1 VILNFPISGG
11 SCSDLAFI
19 SKILQSGRL
28 RVCGLILIAFAIL
41 VALRAFHLG
50 QVLDN
55 QALDLCYRLR
65 PFSSPP
71 SEILIVGID
80 EHSFQDLKKA
90 WPWPRSYHAKL
101 VRQLKAAGARLIVF
115 DVLFA
120 EPSNPKDDQALADAM
135 REAGNVIL
143 ATTIESSESTHVARQ
158 ILVQPYQLFRQA
170 ALGMGLTLVT
180 PDGDGIV
187 RRFHCHLGDEET
199 LPETVAHAYLPNLVI
214 PPHLCSLIHFTGPP
228 GHLYTISYSR
238 VLEGL
243 DPDVAASVR
252 GKIVLIGR
260 IVGAAPT
267 PIADSFYT
275 PFFAATGQLMSGVEI
290 HGQVIHTLLKRNWG
304 QELPVLSRLGLDLL
318 VLLLFGMLL
327 VRISPFAAMGVLVGF
342 ILAIFGLSAYLF
354 LHLNLWWPPVLLSGG
369 LAVVYAGYIF
379 AHYWIESREKRWLR
393 QAFGQYV
400 SESLVESIIA
410 HPERLQLGGEEVEA
424 TVLFSDLVG
433 FTSMAENTAPKELI
447 RLLNEYFSTMTEIIL
462 AHKGTVDK
470 FIGDAIMAFWGAP
483 LPIADHASLAC
494 ETALEMVAAMR
505 VLQKSWKTQGF
516 PAISLRI
523 GLHTGPVVAGNVGS
537 KKHFN
542 YTVMG
547 DTVNLA
553 ARLERANKVYG
564 TEIMMSDTTYR
575 RLGNTFLVR
584 ELDLVQVHGRAQPVM
599 VYELLGFMPPTGPPG
614 WLSIFEVGRAAYL
627 QGKIP
632 EAASRF
638 FEILDLYC
646 DDPPSSVYLKRCQKH
661 LDKPSLSEW
670 TGAHILDNK

>member
-1 VILNFPISGG
+1 M
-11 SCSDLAFI
+11 AFT
-19 SKILQSGRL
+19 SKILQSVRL
-28 RVCGLILIAFAIL
+28 RVFGLTLIVFVAL
-41 VALRAFHLG
+41 VAVSLLEVGHN
-50 QVLDN
+50 QEN
-55 QALDLCYRLR
+55 QALDFCYRLR
-65 PFSSPP
+65 PKSFPP
-71 SEILIVGID
+71 SELLIVGID
-80 EHSFQDLKKA
+80 EQSFQDLKKA
-90 WPWPRSYHAKL
+90 WPWPRSYHAEII
-101 VRQLKAAGARLIVF
+101 RQLKAAGARLIVF

-120 EPSNPKDDQALADAM
+120 EPSNAEDDQIFAEAIRD
-135 REAGNVIL
+135 AGNIIL

-158 ILVQPYQLFRQA
+158 ILVQPYPLFRQA

-187 RRFHCHLGDEET
+187 RRFHCHLGDEQT
-199 LPETVAHAYLPNLVI
+199 LPEVVVHAYLPNLEF
-214 PPHLCSLIHFTGPP
+214 PPHVCNLIHFTGPP
-228 GHLYTISYSR
+228 GHINTISYSR
-238 VLEGL
+238 VFEGL
-243 DPDVAASVR
+243 DHSLAEHVR

-260 IVGAAPT
+260 MVGAAPT

-275 PFFAATGQLMSGVEI
+275 PFFASNGQLMSGVEI
-290 HGQVIHTLLKRNWG
+290 HAQVIQTLLKRNWG
-304 QELPVLSRLGLDLL
+304 QELSLLPRMILYLIVLM
-318 VLLLFGMLL
+318 LFGWLL
-327 VRISPFAAMGVLVGF
+327 VRISPYAAMGLLVGF
-342 ILAIFGLSAYLF
+342 ILVIFALSVYLF
-354 LHLNLWWPPVLLSGG
+354 LYLNLWCPPVLLSGG
-369 LAVVYAGYIF
+369 LGVVYAGHIF

-393 QAFGQYV
+393 QAFGQYI

-410 HPERLQLGGEEVEA
+410 NPERLQLGGEEVEA

-447 RLLNEYFSTMTEIIL
+447 SLLNEYFSTMTEIIL
-462 AHKGTVDK
+462 ERKGTVDK

-483 LPIADHASLAC
+483 LPIADHATLAC
-494 ETALEMVAAMR
+494 EAALEMLAAMR
-505 VLQKSWKTQGF
+505 LLQKSWETRGL
-516 PAISLRI
+516 PSISIRI

-564 TEIMMSDTTYR
+564 TEIMISDTTYR

-599 VYELLGFMPPTGPPG
+599 IYELLSHMPSTGPPS
-614 WLSIFEVGRAAYL
+614 WLKIFEAGLAAYK

-632 EAASRF
+632 EAANRF

-646 DDPPSSVYLKRCQKH
+646 DDTPSSVFLKRCQKH
-661 LDKPSLSEW
+661 LDKPLLSEW
-670 TGAHILDNK
+670 QEPYVL

>member
-1 VILNFPISGG
+1 
-11 SCSDLAFI
+11 LAFI
-19 SKILQSGRL
+19 SKTLQSTRL
-28 RVCGLILIAFAIL
+28 RVSGLILIVFAVL
-41 VALRAFHLG
+41 AAMNALQIG
-50 QVLDN
+50 QALEN
-55 QALDLCYRLR
+55 QALDFWYRLR
-65 PFSSPP
+65 PASSPP
-71 SEILIVGID
+71 PEIVIVGID
-80 EHSFQDLKKA
+80 EHSFQDLKKS

-101 VRQLKAAGARLIVF
+101 IRQLKAAGARLIVF

-120 EPSNPKDDQALADAM
+120 EPSNAKDDQAFAEAM

-143 ATTIESSESTHVARQ
+143 ATTIESTENAQVARQ
-158 ILVQPYQLFRQA
+158 ILVQPYPLFRQA

-180 PDGDGIV
+180 PDSDGIV
-187 RRFHCHLGDEET
+187 RRFHCRLGEEET
-199 LPETVAHAYLPNLVI
+199 LPEIVVHAYLPNLQI

-228 GHLYTISYSR
+228 GHLYTLSYSR

-243 DPDVAASVR
+243 DPSGAERLR

-260 IVGAAPT
+260 IVGASPT
-267 PIADSFYT
+267 PIADAFYT
-275 PFFAATGQLMSGVEI
+275 PFFAGTGQLMSGVEI
-290 HGQVIHTLLKRNWG
+290 HAQVIQTLLKKNWG
-304 QELPVLSRLGLDLL
+304 RELPLSSRLSVDLV
-318 VLLLFGMLL
+318 VLLLFGWLL
-327 VRISPFAAMGVLVGF
+327 VRVSPFAAMGVLAGF
-342 ILAIFGLSAYLF
+342 ILVIFGLSVYLF
-354 LHLNLWWPPVLLSGG
+354 LHLNLWYPPVLLCGG
-369 LAVVYAGYIF
+369 LGVVYAGHIF

-410 HPERLQLGGEEVEA
+410 HPEQLQLGGEEVEA

-470 FIGDAIMAFWGAP
+470 FIGDAIMAVWGAP

-494 ETALEMVAAMR
+494 EAALEMQAAMR
-505 VLQKSWKTQGF
+505 VLQKSWESQGF

-553 ARLERANKVYG
+553 ARLERVNKSYG
-564 TEIMMSDTTYR
+564 TEIMLSSATYR
-575 RLGNTFLVR
+575 RLGNNFLGR
-584 ELDLVQVHGRAQPVM
+584 ELDLVQVHGRAQPVT
-599 VYELLGFMPPTGPPG
+599 VYELLSLMPPTGPPG
-614 WLSIFEVGRAAYL
+614 WLPIFEAGRAAYQ
-627 QGKIP
+627 QGKFL

-638 FEILDLYC
+638 FEILELYC
-646 DDPPSSVYLKRCQKH
+646 DDHPSSVFLKRCQQH
-661 LDKPSLSEW
+661 LDKPVLAEW
-670 TGAHILDNK
+670 RGVHVLENK

>member
-1 VILNFPISGG
+1 MS
-11 SCSDLAFI
+11 A
-19 SKILQSGRL
+19 LQ
-28 RVCGLILIAFAIL
+28 I
-41 VALRAFHLG
+41 G
-50 QVLDN
+50 QVLEN
-55 QALDLCYRLR
+55 QALDFCYRLR
-65 PFSSPP
+65 PSSSPP
-71 SEILIVGID
+71 SEIVIVGID
-80 EHSFQDLKKA
+80 EYSFQDLKKA
-90 WPWPRSYHAKL
+90 WPWPRSYHAKIT
-101 VRQLKAAGARLIVF
+101 RQLKAAGARLIVF

-120 EPSNPKDDQALADAM
+120 EPSNAEDDQVFAEAM

-143 ATTIESSESTHVARQ
+143 ATTIESSESAHVARQ
-158 ILVQPYQLFRQA
+158 ILVQPNSLFRQV

-187 RRFHCHLGDEET
+187 RRFYCRLGEEET
-199 LPETVAHAYLPNLVI
+199 LPEIVVHAYLPTFEI
-214 PPHLCSLIHFTGPP
+214 PPHFCSLIHFTGPP

-243 DPDVAASVR
+243 DPSLVERVR

-267 PIADSFYT
+267 PIADAFYT
-275 PFFAATGQLMSGVEI
+275 PFFAGTGRLMSGVEI
-290 HGQVIHTLLKRNWG
+290 HAQVIQTLLKRNWG
-304 QELPVLSRLGLDLL
+304 RELPLLLRLSLYLV
-318 VLLLFGMLL
+318 VLLLFGWLL
-327 VRISPFAAMGVLVGF
+327 VRVSPLAAMGVLVGF
-342 ILAIFGLSAYLF
+342 ILVIFGLSVYLF
-354 LHLNLWWPPVLLSGG
+354 LHLNLWCPPVLLSGG
-369 LAVVYAGYIF
+369 LGVVYAGHIF

-393 QAFGQYV
+393 QAFEQYV

-462 AHKGTVDK
+462 GHKGTVDK

-483 LPIADHASLAC
+483 LPIADHATLAC
-494 ETALEMVAAMR
+494 EAALEMLAAMR
-505 VLQKSWKTQGF
+505 LLQKSWESQGF
-516 PAISLRI
+516 PSISLRI

-537 KKHFN
+537 KKRFN

-553 ARLERANKVYG
+553 ARLERANKFYG
-564 TEIMMSDTTYR
+564 TEIMMGDTTYR
-575 RLGNTFLVR
+575 RLGNNFLVR
-584 ELDLVQVHGRAQPVM
+584 GLDLVQVHGRAQPVT
-599 VYELLGFMPPTGPPG
+599 VYELLSHMPATGPPS
-614 WLSIFEVGRAAYL
+614 WLPIFEAGRVAYL
-627 QGKIP
+627 QGKIQ

-638 FEILDLYC
+638 LEILDLYC
-646 DDPPSSVYLKRCQKH
+646 DDPPSSVFLKRCQKH

-670 TGAHILDNK
+670 KGAHILENK

>member
-1 VILNFPISGG
+1 
-11 SCSDLAFI
+11 LAFI
-19 SKILQSGRL
+19 SKILQSTRL
-28 RVCGLILIAFAIL
+28 RVCGFLLIVFAVLAAMSAFQ
-41 VALRAFHLG
+41 VG
-50 QVLDN
+50 QVLEN
-55 QALDLCYRLR
+55 QALDFCYRLR
-65 PFSSPP
+65 PYSSPP
-71 SEILIVGID
+71 SEIVIVGID

-90 WPWPRSYHAKL
+90 WPWPRSYHAKIT
-101 VRQLKAAGARLIVF
+101 RHLKAAGARLIVF

-120 EPSNPKDDQALADAM
+120 EPSNAEDDQAFADAM
-135 REAGNVIL
+135 READNVIL
-143 ATTIESSESTHVARQ
+143 ATTIETSESAHVARQ

-170 ALGMGLTLVT
+170 TLGMGLTLVT
-180 PDGDGIV
+180 PDADGIV
-187 RRFHCHLGDEET
+187 RRFHCRLGEEET
-199 LPETVAHAYLPNLVI
+199 LPETVVHAYLPTLEI

-238 VLEGL
+238 VIEGL
-243 DPDVAASVR
+243 DPSAAERIR

-267 PIADSFYT
+267 PIADAFYT
-275 PFFAATGQLMSGVEI
+275 PFFAGTGKLMSGVEI
-290 HGQVIHTLLKRNWG
+290 HAQVIQTLLKRNWG
-304 QELPVLSRLGLDLL
+304 RELSLLPRLSLYLV
-318 VLLLFGMLL
+318 VLLLFGCLL
-327 VRISPFAAMGVLVGF
+327 VRVSPLAAMGVLVSF
-342 ILAIFGLSAYLF
+342 ILVIFGLSVYLF

-369 LAVVYAGYIF
+369 LAVVYAGHIF

-400 SESLVESIIA
+400 SDSLVESIIA

-462 AHKGTVDK
+462 GHKGTVDK

-483 LPIADHASLAC
+483 LPIPNHATLAC
-494 ETALEMVAAMR
+494 EAALEMLAAMR
-505 VLQKSWKTQGF
+505 LLQKSWESQGF

-553 ARLERANKVYG
+553 ARLERVNKFYG

-575 RLGNTFLVR
+575 RLGNNFLVR

-599 VYELLGFMPPTGPPG
+599 VYELLSRMPSTGPPG
-614 WLSIFEVGRAAYL
+614 WLPIFEAGRAAYL
-627 QGKIP
+627 QGKIS

-646 DDPPSSVYLKRCQKH
+646 DDPPSSVFLKRCQKH

-670 TGAHILDNK
+670 KGAHVLENK

>member
-1 VILNFPISGG
+1 
-11 SCSDLAFI
+11 LAFI
-19 SKILQSGRL
+19 SKILQSTRL
-28 RVCGLILIAFAIL
+28 RICGLILVVFAVL
-41 VALRAFHLG
+41 AAMSALQIG
-50 QVLDN
+50 QVLEN
-55 QALDLCYRLR
+55 QALDFCYRVR
-65 PFSSPP
+65 PSSLPP
-71 SEILIVGID
+71 SDIVIVGID

-90 WPWPRSYHAKL
+90 WPWPRSYHAKII
-101 VRQLKAAGARLIVF
+101 RNLKAAGARLIVF

-120 EPSNPKDDQALADAM
+120 EPSTAEDDQAFADAM

-143 ATTIESSESTHVARQ
+143 ATTIESSESAQVVRQ
-158 ILVQPYQLFRQA
+158 ILVQPYTLFRQA
-170 ALGMGLTLVT
+170 ARGMGLTLVT
-180 PDGDGIV
+180 PDSDGIV
-187 RRFHCHLGDEET
+187 RRFHCRLGEEET
-199 LPETVAHAYLPNLVI
+199 LPEVAVHTYLPSLKI

-238 VLEGL
+238 LLEGL
-243 DPDVAASVR
+243 DPSGAERLR

-267 PIADSFYT
+267 PIADAFYT
-275 PFFAATGQLMSGVEI
+275 PFFAGTGQLMSGVEI
-290 HGQVIHTLLKRNWG
+290 HAQVIQTLLKRNWG
-304 QELPVLSRLGLDLL
+304 RELSLLPRLGLSML
-318 VLLLFGMLL
+318 VLLLFGWLL
-327 VRISPFAAMGVLVGF
+327 LRVSPFAAMGVLVGF
-342 ILAIFGLSAYLF
+342 ILVIFGTSVYLF
-354 LHLNLWWPPVLLSGG
+354 LHLNLWYPPILLCGG
-369 LAVVYAGYIF
+369 LGVVYAGHIF

-462 AHKGTVDK
+462 AHQGTVDK

-483 LPIADHASLAC
+483 LPIADHATRAC
-494 ETALEMVAAMR
+494 EAALEMLAAMR
-505 VLQKSWKTQGF
+505 LLQQSWESQGF
-516 PAISLRI
+516 PSISLRI

-553 ARLERANKVYG
+553 ARLERVNKIYG
-564 TEIMMSDTTYR
+564 TEIMMSDATYR
-575 RLGNTFLVR
+575 RLGDNFLGR

-599 VYELLGFMPPTGPPG
+599 VYELIGRMPPTGPPS
-614 WLSIFEVGRAAYL
+614 WLPIFEAGRAAYV
-627 QGKIP
+627 QGKIS

-638 FEILDLYC
+638 FEILELYC
-646 DDPPSSVYLKRCQKH
+646 DDPPSSVFLKRCQQH

-670 TGAHILDNK
+670 KGAHVLENK